1 MKLFNLKESIPLLD
15 IDCFVGVVNADSELF
30 NVAKGDF
37 VCVVVKDDFVG
48 VVVNIGDLSWR
59 SGLVWCSKFVV
70 IVDEAGEAKTI

>member
-1 MKLFNLKESIPLLD
+1 MKESIPLLD
-15 IDCFVGVVNADSELF
+15 IDCFVGVVNVDSELF
-30 NVAKGDF
+30 NVAKG
-37 VCVVVKDDFVG
+37 DFVG

>member
-1 MKLFNLKESIPLLD
+1 MKESIPLLD
-15 IDCFVGVVNADSELF
+15 IDCFVGVVNVDSELF

-37 VCVVVKDDFVG
+37 VV